1 LRQAFNPPSTFAEAE
16 KGKRFEEYL
25 RLDRLLLG
33 WDCDVHKELLCVL
46 VLPTQVPQEEQQ
58 QTCLNSPQLYNLLL
72 LLRLCLQLQL
82 QLSNLSAL
90 HQLQES
96 SRKKQFWQW
105 MSEESL
111 QAMVGKTKVA
121 TSDEVDI
128 ARFFLLDAIEW

>member
-1 LRQAFNPPSTFAEAE
+1 M
-16 KGKRFEEYL
+16 
-25 RLDRLLLG
+25 
-33 WDCDVHKELLCVL
+33 HKELLRVL

-58 QTCLNSPQLYNLLL
+58 QTCLNSPKLYNLLL
-72 LLRLCLQLQL
+72 LLLLCLQLQL

-90 HQLQES
+90 QQLQES
-96 SRKKQFWQW
+96 SREKQFWQW

-128 ARFFLLDAIEW
+128 ARFFLLYAIKWWQKNESFSLPVELNTHSGEIGEKRIEDKL

>member
-1 LRQAFNPPSTFAEAE
+1 LRQASNPPSTVAEAE

-33 WDCDVHKELLCVL
+33 WDCDVHKELLCVP

-58 QTCLNSPQLYNLLL
+58 QTCLNSPKLYNLLL
-72 LLRLCLQLQL
+72 LCLQLQL

-90 HQLQES
+90 QQLQES
-96 SRKKQFWQW
+96 SREKQFWQW

-111 QAMVGKTKVA
+111 QTMVGKTKVA

-128 ARFFLLDAIEW
+128 AIFFLLDAIEW

>member
-1 LRQAFNPPSTFAEAE
+1 LRQASTPPSTFAEAE

-33 WDCDVHKELLCVL
+33 WDCDVHKELLCAL

-58 QTCLNSPQLYNLLL
+58 QTCLNSSKLYNLLL
-72 LLRLCLQLQL
+72 LLVLCLQLQL
-82 QLSNLSAL
+82 PLSNLSAL
-90 HQLQES
+90 QQLQES
-96 SRKKQFWQW
+96 SREKQFWQW

-111 QAMVGKTKVA
+111 QAIVGKTKVA

-128 ARFFLLDAIEW
+128 AIFFLLDAIEW

>member
-1 LRQAFNPPSTFAEAE
+1 LRQASNPPSTFAEAE

-33 WDCDVHKELLCVL
+33 WDCDVHKELLRVL

-58 QTCLNSPQLYNLLL
+58 QTCLNSPKLYNLLL
-72 LLRLCLQLQL
+72 LLLLCLQLQL

-90 HQLQES
+90 QQLQES
-96 SRKKQFWQW
+96 SREKQFWQW

-111 QAMVGKTKVA
+111 QAMVGKT
-121 TSDEVDI
+121 SDELQRVT
-128 ARFFLLDAIEW
+128 R

>member
-1 LRQAFNPPSTFAEAE
+1 
-16 KGKRFEEYL
+16 
-25 RLDRLLLG
+25 
-33 WDCDVHKELLCVL
+33 

-58 QTCLNSPQLYNLLL
+58 QTCLNSPKLYNLLL
-72 LLRLCLQLQL
+72 LLLLCLQL

-90 HQLQES
+90 QQLQER
-96 SRKKQFWQW
+96 SREKQFWQW

-128 ARFFLLDAIEW
+128 ARFFLLDAIKW